1 MVIYIRLESVEL
13 KGFKSFANRTKIKF
27 DNQITAVVGPNGSGK
42 SNIADAI
49 KWVLGEQSVKSL
61 RGKKMDDVIF
71 QGADDKKPMNMAEV
85 NLSFNNKDRA
95 LSSDYDLVKIS
106 RRIFRNGDNE
116 YRLNGKRVRLK
127 DIKELFLDTGIGKE
141 GYSVIGQGR
150 IDEILNSSNQE
161 RRNIFEEASGIATH
175 KYRREESLKKLSKV
189 DEDLEIIQREWDY
202 KNKDKNKLEIE
213 AKNFEKYTEIESLLN
228 EKAYLFYANK
238 SKSLNEKNKD
248 LIEQIKILKNNQE
261 EKTRE
266 FDKINESLL
275 PIAENIRDLENKY
288 KNLNQNI
295 LDNEKNIDK
304 YTNKINLDRQK
315 LLYNKKDLERNNSDF
330 KSYDEKFKNYEISLK
345 NQKDK
350 LENTKNVI
358 RNLEEKNRK
367 LSEKKDESID
377 LLSSIQKEIERLK
390 KEGEDL
396 NKLIY
401 DYDIDQK
408 TRTILEKQRFENN
421 KIINEKIQ
429 ELNSDLSN
437 ISKDLNELENEKE
450 NLSKDIEEKNTNLEK
465 IKEKILNEINKKDD
479 LEKAINQNKLSCK
492 EEISN
497 YKIQKSLMERN
508 EGYFY
513 SVSDFLKKT
522 KNTEIEKLYINTL
535 ANLITVKSGYEEII
549 ENLIGQGLQNI
560 VTWSKKD
567 TREIIN
573 FVNKNKL
580 GRITFLPLDS
590 IKQNKKA
597 RVEEKEV
604 IAMAYDLVSFDSK
617 LENIINHFLSNTV
630 VVKNID
636 DAVSLSNKIKGYRI
650 ISLNL
655 DLINTWGSMVAGVNK
670 ARKSNINILNRNK
683 KINEIKSRINKLRN
697 ERNDLLENYN
707 SLNIKLEENQRLRQ
721 TKEDELVEANENLI
735 DIRSIFDKKNYQ
747 KQSLIQRIDEL
758 KESLNESKEEENF
771 KDIEKIKLKL
781 SNVKKE
787 DEILKEKSIENG
799 KLINDL
805 SNEIFKNKN
814 SIEINTRDLNILENR
829 ISEDENSLLN
839 LKQNIEFNQKMKKS
853 LEESLINLE
862 KEISA
867 CENKVFDTKE
877 KLKEDEKNK
886 IKISME
892 IDEKK
897 NSNHKLLSLSKN
909 IENELNEYSMK
920 IVKFNYKLEAISKDL
935 KNLEDEIRPFISKSL
950 EDLKE
955 NNYENSSKQIKKE
968 ELFNLQKELTQV
980 GFFDENSKED
990 FEKAYKEF
998 EFLDK
1003 QKIDLEKSKKDIEK
1017 MIKKLEED
1025 MKDEFIKNFN
1035 IIDEKFQRIF
1045 KELFMGGKAKLSL
1058 DSNDLLDAGIDI
1070 SACPP
1075 GKSTKNISLL
1085 SGGEKSLTAVA
1096 LLFAIFETNP
1106 APFSLLD
1113 EIDAAMDESNI
1124 KRYIDYLKSLS
1135 DKTQF
1140 IMITHRQTTMQL
1152 AEKIHGVTIGD
1163 GGISK
1168 IYSIDFDDEK

>member
-1 MVIYIRLESVEL
+1 MIYIRLESVEL

-288 KNLNQNI
+288 KNLNQSI

-315 LLYNKKDLERNNSDF
+315 LSYNKKDLERNNSDF
-330 KSYDEKFKNYEISLK
+330 KSYDEKFKNYELSLK

-350 LENTKNVI
+350 LENTKNI
-358 RNLEEKNRK
+358 IKNLEEKNRN
-367 LSEKKDESID
+367 LSEKKDESIA

-429 ELNSDLSN
+429 ELNSDLSKL
-437 ISKDLNELENEKE
+437 SKDLNELENEKE

-604 IAMAYDLVSFDSK
+604 IAMAYDLVSYDSK
-617 LENIINHFLSNTV
+617 LENIINHFLSNTI

-636 DAVSLSNKIKGYRI
+636 DAVSLSNKINGYRI

-697 ERNDLLENYN
+697 ERNDLFENYN

-721 TKEDELVEANENLI
+721 KKEDELVKANENLI

-747 KQSLIQRIDEL
+747 KQSLIQRINEL

-787 DEILKEKSIENG
+787 DEILKEKSIENS

-862 KEISA
+862 KEINA

-877 KLKEDEKNK
+877 KVKEDEKNK

-968 ELFNLQKELTQV
+968 ELFNLQKKLTQV

>member
-1 MVIYIRLESVEL
+1 MIYIRLESVEL
-13 KGFKSFANRTKIKF
+13 KGFKSFANKTKIKF

-288 KNLNQNI
+288 KNLNQSI

-330 KSYDEKFKNYEISLK
+330 KSYDEKFKNYELSLK

-367 LSEKKDESID
+367 LSEKKDESIA

-390 KEGEDL
+390 KEGDDL

-437 ISKDLNELENEKE
+437 LSKDLNELEKEKE
-450 NLSKDIEEKNTNLEK
+450 NLSKDIVEKNTNLEK

-513 SVSDFLKKT
+513 SVSDFLRKT

-787 DEILKEKSIENG
+787 DEILKEKSIENS

-814 SIEINTRDLNILENR
+814 TIEINTRDLNILENR

-867 CENKVFDTKE
+867 CENKVVDTKE
-877 KLKEDEKNK
+877 KVKEDEKNK

>member
-1 MVIYIRLESVEL
+1 MIYIRLESVEL

-288 KNLNQNI
+288 KNLNQSI

-315 LLYNKKDLERNNSDF
+315 LLYNKKDLERNNNDF
-330 KSYDEKFKNYEISLK
+330 KSYDEKFKNYELSLK

-390 KEGEDL
+390 KEGEGL

-465 IKEKILNEINKKDD
+465 IKEKIINEINKKDD

-522 KNTEIEKLYINTL
+522 KKTEIEKLYINTL

-604 IAMAYDLVSFDSK
+604 IAMAYDLVSYDSK

-721 TKEDELVEANENLI
+721 KKEDELVKVNENLI

-867 CENKVFDTKE
+867 CENKVVDTKE
-877 KLKEDEKNK
+877 RVKEDEKNK

-920 IVKFNYKLEAISKDL
+920 IVKFNYKLESISKDL

-968 ELFNLQKELTQV
+968 ELFNLQKKLTQV

-990 FEKAYKEF
+990 FEKSYKEF

>member
-1 MVIYIRLESVEL
+1 MIYIRLESVEL

-288 KNLNQNI
+288 KNLNQSI

-315 LLYNKKDLERNNSDF
+315 LSYNKKDLERNNNDF
-330 KSYDEKFKNYEISLK
+330 KSYDEKSKNYELSLK

-350 LENTKNVI
+350 LENTKNI
-358 RNLEEKNRK
+358 IKNLEEKNRK
-367 LSEKKDESID
+367 LSEKKDESIA

-429 ELNSDLSN
+429 ELNSDLLN
-437 ISKDLNELENEKE
+437 ISKDLNELENKKE

-465 IKEKILNEINKKDD
+465 IKEKIINEINKKDD

-604 IAMAYDLVSFDSK
+604 IAMAYDLVSYDSK

-697 ERNDLLENYN
+697 ERNELLENYN
-707 SLNIKLEENQRLRQ
+707 SLNIELEENQRLRQ
-721 TKEDELVEANENLI
+721 KKEDELVEANENLI

-787 DEILKEKSIENG
+787 DEILKEKSIENS

-867 CENKVFDTKE
+867 CENKVVDTKE
-877 KLKEDEKNK
+877 RVKEDEKNK

-955 NNYENSSKQIKKE
+955 KIYENSSKQIKKE
-968 ELFNLQKELTQV
+968 ELFNLQKKLTQI

>member
-1 MVIYIRLESVEL
+1 MIYIRLESVEL

-213 AKNFEKYTEIESLLN
+213 AKNFDKYIEIESLLN

-288 KNLNQNI
+288 KNLNQSI

-315 LLYNKKDLERNNSDF
+315 LSYNKKDLERNNSDF
-330 KSYDEKFKNYEISLK
+330 KSYDEKFKNYELSLK

-367 LSEKKDESID
+367 LSEKKDESIA

-437 ISKDLNELENEKE
+437 ISKDLNELEKEKE
-450 NLSKDIEEKNTNLEK
+450 NLSKYIEEKNTNLEK

-604 IAMAYDLVSFDSK
+604 IAMAYDLVSYDSK

-697 ERNDLLENYN
+697 ERNELLENYN
-707 SLNIKLEENQRLRQ
+707 SLNIELEENQRVRQ
-721 TKEDELVEANENLI
+721 IKEDELVKANENLI

-787 DEILKEKSIENG
+787 DEILKEKSIENS

-814 SIEINTRDLNILENR
+814 TIEINTRDLNILENR

-867 CENKVFDTKE
+867 CENKVFDTK
-877 KLKEDEKNK
+877 KRVKEDEKNK

-955 NNYENSSKQIKKE
+955 NNYANPSKQIKKE
-968 ELFNLQKELTQV
+968 ELFNLQKKLTQV

>member
-1 MVIYIRLESVEL
+1 MIYIRLESVEL

-213 AKNFEKYTEIESLLN
+213 AKNFEKYIEIESLLN

-288 KNLNQNI
+288 KNLNQSI

-315 LLYNKKDLERNNSDF
+315 LSYNKKDLERNNNDF
-330 KSYDEKFKNYEISLK
+330 KSYDEKFKNYELSLK

-367 LSEKKDESID
+367 LSEKKDESIA

-429 ELNSDLSN
+429 ELNSDLSKL
-437 ISKDLNELENEKE
+437 SKDLNELEKEKE

-465 IKEKILNEINKKDD
+465 IKEKIINEINKKDD

-617 LENIINHFLSNTV
+617 LENIINHFLSNTI

-670 ARKSNINILNRNK
+670 ARKLNINILNRNK

-787 DEILKEKSIENG
+787 DEILKEKSIENC

-814 SIEINTRDLNILENR
+814 TIEINTRDLNILENR

>member
-1 MVIYIRLESVEL
+1 MIYIRLESVEL

-95 LSSDYDLVKIS
+95 LSSEYDLVKIS

-288 KNLNQNI
+288 KNLNQSI

-315 LLYNKKDLERNNSDF
+315 LLYNKKDLERNNNDF
-330 KSYDEKFKNYEISLK
+330 KSYDEKFKNYENSLK

-350 LENTKNVI
+350 LENTKNI
-358 RNLEEKNRK
+358 IKNLEEKNRK
-367 LSEKKDESID
+367 LSEKKDESIA

-450 NLSKDIEEKNTNLEK
+450 NLSKDIVEKNTNLEK

-573 FVNKNKL
+573 FVNENKL

-604 IAMAYDLVSFDSK
+604 IAMAYDLVSYDSK

-721 TKEDELVEANENLI
+721 KKEDELVEVNENLI

-787 DEILKEKSIENG
+787 DEILKEKSIENS

-829 ISEDENSLLN
+829 ISEDENSLFN

-867 CENKVFDTKE
+867 CENKVVGTKE
-877 KLKEDEKNK
+877 KVKEDEENK

-955 NNYENSSKQIKKE
+955 NNYENSSMQIKKE
-968 ELFNLQKELTQV
+968 ELFNLQKKLTQI
-980 GFFDENSKED
+980 GFFDENSKEN

>member
-1 MVIYIRLESVEL
+1 MIYIRLESVEL

-288 KNLNQNI
+288 KNLNQSI

-330 KSYDEKFKNYEISLK
+330 KSYDEKFKNYELSLK

-350 LENTKNVI
+350 LENTKNI
-358 RNLEEKNRK
+358 IKNLEEKNRR
-367 LSEKKDESID
+367 LSEKKDKSID

-429 ELNSDLSN
+429 ELNSDLSKL
-437 ISKDLNELENEKE
+437 SKDLNELEKEKE
-450 NLSKDIEEKNTNLEK
+450 NLSKDIVEKNTNLEK
-465 IKEKILNEINKKDD
+465 IKEKIINEINKKDD

-522 KNTEIEKLYINTL
+522 KNTESEKLYINTL

-617 LENIINHFLSNTV
+617 LENIINHFLSNTI

-721 TKEDELVEANENLI
+721 TKEDELVEVNEKLI

-787 DEILKEKSIENG
+787 DEILKGKSIENG

-805 SNEIFKNKN
+805 SNEMFKNKN
-814 SIEINTRDLNILENR
+814 TIEINTRDLNILENR
-829 ISEDENSLLN
+829 INEDENSLLN

-877 KLKEDEKNK
+877 KVKEDEKNK

-968 ELFNLQKELTQV
+968 ELYNLQKKLTQV

>member
-1 MVIYIRLESVEL
+1 MIYIRLESVEL

-228 EKAYLFYANK
+228 EKAYLFYVNK

-288 KNLNQNI
+288 KNLNQSI

-315 LLYNKKDLERNNSDF
+315 LLYNKKDLERNNNDF
-330 KSYDEKFKNYEISLK
+330 KSYDEKFKNYELSLK

-358 RNLEEKNRK
+358 RNLEEKNRN
-367 LSEKKDESID
+367 LSEKKDKSIA

-429 ELNSDLSN
+429 ELNTDLSN
-437 ISKDLNELENEKE
+437 LSKDLNELEKEKE

-522 KNTEIEKLYINTL
+522 KNTESEKLYINTL

-604 IAMAYDLVSFDSK
+604 IAMAYDLVSYDSK
-617 LENIINHFLSNTV
+617 LENIINHFLSNTI

-697 ERNDLLENYN
+697 ERNELLENYN

-721 TKEDELVEANENLI
+721 KKEDELEKANENLI

-787 DEILKEKSIENG
+787 DEILKEKSIENS

-877 KLKEDEKNK
+877 RVKEDEKNK

-968 ELFNLQKELTQV
+968 ELYNLQKKLTQV

>member
-1 MVIYIRLESVEL
+1 MIYIRLESVEL

-71 QGADDKKPMNMAEV
+71 QGADDKKSMNMAEV

-315 LLYNKKDLERNNSDF
+315 LSYNKKDLERNNSDF

-707 SLNIKLEENQRLRQ
+707 SLNIELEENQRLRQ
-721 TKEDELVEANENLI
+721 KKEDELVKANENLI

-787 DEILKEKSIENG
+787 DEILKEKSIENS

-814 SIEINTRDLNILENR
+814 TIEINTRDLNILENR

-867 CENKVFDTKE
+867 CENKVVDTKE
-877 KLKEDEKNK
+877 KVKEDEKNK

>member
-1 MVIYIRLESVEL
+1 MIYIRLESVEL

-288 KNLNQNI
+288 KNLNQSI

-315 LLYNKKDLERNNSDF
+315 LSYNKKDLERNNSDF
-330 KSYDEKFKNYEISLK
+330 KSYDEKFKNYELSLK

-367 LSEKKDESID
+367 LSEKKDESIA

-437 ISKDLNELENEKE
+437 ISKDLNELEKEKE

-683 KINEIKSRINKLRN
+683 KINEIKYRINKLRN

-707 SLNIKLEENQRLRQ
+707 SLNIELEENQRLRQ
-721 TKEDELVEANENLI
+721 KKEDELVKANENLI

-758 KESLNESKEEENF
+758 KESLKESKEEENF

-787 DEILKEKSIENG
+787 DEILKEKSIENS

-829 ISEDENSLLN
+829 ISEDENSLLD

-867 CENKVFDTKE
+867 CENKVVDTKE
-877 KLKEDEKNK
+877 KVREDEKNK

-935 KNLEDEIRPFISKSL
+935 KNLEDEIRPFISKSI
-950 EDLKE
+950 EELKE
-955 NNYENSSKQIKKE
+955 NNYENSLKQIKKE
-968 ELFNLQKELTQV
+968 ELFNLQKKLTQV

>member
-1 MVIYIRLESVEL
+1 MIYIRLESVEL

-248 LIEQIKILKNNQE
+248 LIEQIEILKNNQE

-266 FDKINESLL
+266 FDKVNESLL

-288 KNLNQNI
+288 KNLNQSI

-315 LLYNKKDLERNNSDF
+315 LAYNKKDLERNNNDF

-350 LENTKNVI
+350 LENTKNI
-358 RNLEEKNRK
+358 IKNLEEKNKK
-367 LSEKKDESID
+367 LSEKKDESIA

-429 ELNSDLSN
+429 ELNTDLSN
-437 ISKDLNELENEKE
+437 LSKDLNELEKEKE

-465 IKEKILNEINKKDD
+465 IKEKIINEINKKDD

-683 KINEIKSRINKLRN
+683 KINEIKYRINKLRN
-697 ERNDLLENYN
+697 ERNELLENYN
-707 SLNIKLEENQRLRQ
+707 SLNIKIEENQRLRQ
-721 TKEDELVEANENLI
+721 KKEDELVKANENLI
-735 DIRSIFDKKNYQ
+735 DIRSILDKKNYQ

-787 DEILKEKSIENG
+787 DEILKEKSVENS

-877 KLKEDEKNK
+877 RVKEDEKNK

-950 EDLKE
+950 EDLEE

-968 ELFNLQKELTQV
+968 ELFNLQKKLTQV

>member
-1 MVIYIRLESVEL
+1 MIYIRLESVEL

-330 KSYDEKFKNYEISLK
+330 KSYDEKFKNYELSLK

-350 LENTKNVI
+350 LENAKNII
-358 RNLEEKNRK
+358 RNLEEKNRN
-367 LSEKKDESID
+367 LSEKKDKSIA

-437 ISKDLNELENEKE
+437 ISKDLNELEKEKE

-465 IKEKILNEINKKDD
+465 IKEKIKNEINKKDD

-573 FVNKNKL
+573 FVNENKL

-604 IAMAYDLVSFDSK
+604 IAMAYDLVSYDSK

-787 DEILKEKSIENG
+787 DEILKEKSIENS

-867 CENKVFDTKE
+867 CENKVVDTKE
-877 KLKEDEKNK
+877 RVKEDEKNK

-955 NNYENSSKQIKKE
+955 NNYENSSMQIKKE
-968 ELFNLQKELTQV
+968 ELFNLQKKLTQI
-980 GFFDENSKED
+980 GFFDENSKEN

>member
-1 MVIYIRLESVEL
+1 MIYIRLESVEL

-213 AKNFEKYTEIESLLN
+213 AKNFDKYIEIESLLN

-288 KNLNQNI
+288 KNLNQSI

-315 LLYNKKDLERNNSDF
+315 LSYNKKDLERNNSDF
-330 KSYDEKFKNYEISLK
+330 KSYDEKFKNYELSLK

-350 LENTKNVI
+350 LENAKNII
-358 RNLEEKNRK
+358 RNLEEKNRN
-367 LSEKKDESID
+367 LSEKKDKSIA

-429 ELNSDLSN
+429 ELNSNLSN
-437 ISKDLNELENEKE
+437 ISKDLNELEKEKE

-604 IAMAYDLVSFDSK
+604 IAMAYDLVSYDSK

-721 TKEDELVEANENLI
+721 TKEDELVKANENLI

-787 DEILKEKSIENG
+787 DEILKEKSIENS

-867 CENKVFDTKE
+867 CENKVLDTKE
-877 KLKEDEKNK
+877 KVKEDEENK

-968 ELFNLQKELTQV
+968 ELFNLQKKLTQV

>member
-1 MVIYIRLESVEL
+1 MIYIRLESVEL

-42 SNIADAI
+42 SNIADSI

-213 AKNFEKYTEIESLLN
+213 AKNFEKYIEIESLLN

-288 KNLNQNI
+288 KNLNQSI

-315 LLYNKKDLERNNSDF
+315 LSYNKKDLERNNSDF
-330 KSYDEKFKNYEISLK
+330 KSYDEKFKNYELSLK

-367 LSEKKDESID
+367 LSEKKDESIA

-429 ELNSDLSN
+429 ELNSDLLN
-437 ISKDLNELENEKE
+437 ISKDLNELEKEKE
-450 NLSKDIEEKNTNLEK
+450 NLLKDIEEKNTNLEK

-604 IAMAYDLVSFDSK
+604 IAMAYDLVSYDSK

-787 DEILKEKSIENG
+787 DEILKEKSIENS

-814 SIEINTRDLNILENR
+814 TIEINTRDLNILENR

-867 CENKVFDTKE
+867 CENKVVDTKE
-877 KLKEDEKNK
+877 RVKEDEKNK

-897 NSNHKLLSLSKN
+897 NSNHKLLSISKN

-955 NNYENSSKQIKKE
+955 NNYANSSKQIKKE
-968 ELFNLQKELTQV
+968 ELFNLQKKLTQV

>member
-1 MVIYIRLESVEL
+1 MESVEL

-248 LIEQIKILKNNQE
+248 LIEQIEILKNNQE

-266 FDKINESLL
+266 FDKVNESLL

-288 KNLNQNI
+288 KNLDQRI

-304 YTNKINLDRQK
+304 YTNKINLDRQR
-315 LLYNKKDLERNNSDF
+315 LAYNKKDLERNNNDF
-330 KSYDEKFKNYEISLK
+330 KSYDEKFKNYELSLK
-345 NQKDK
+345 NQKEK

-358 RNLEEKNRK
+358 KNLEEKNRN

-437 ISKDLNELENEKE
+437 ISKDLNELGKEKE

-604 IAMAYDLVSFDSK
+604 IAMAYDLVSYDSK
-617 LENIINHFLSNTV
+617 LESIINHFLSNTV

-787 DEILKEKSIENG
+787 DEILKKKSIENS

-867 CENKVFDTKE
+867 CENKVVDTKE
-877 KLKEDEKNK
+877 KVKEDEKNK

-955 NNYENSSKQIKKE
+955 KIYENSSKQIKKE
-968 ELFNLQKELTQV
+968 ELFNLQKKLTQI

-1058 DSNDLLDAGIDI
+1058 DSNELLDAGIDI

>member
-1 MVIYIRLESVEL
+1 MIYIRLESVEL

-61 RGKKMDDVIF
+61 RGKKMDDLIF

-175 KYRREESLKKLSKV
+175 KYRREESLKKVSKV

-213 AKNFEKYTEIESLLN
+213 AKNFEKYIEIESLLN

-288 KNLNQNI
+288 KNLNQSI

-330 KSYDEKFKNYEISLK
+330 KSYDEKFKNYELSLK
-345 NQKDK
+345 NQKAK
-350 LENTKNVI
+350 LKNTKNII
-358 RNLEEKNRK
+358 RNLEEKNRS
-367 LSEKKDESID
+367 LSEKKDESIA

-429 ELNSDLSN
+429 ELNTDLSN
-437 ISKDLNELENEKE
+437 LSKDLNELEKEKE

-479 LEKAINQNKLSCK
+479 LEKSINQNKLSCK

-721 TKEDELVEANENLI
+721 TKEDELVKANENLI

-787 DEILKEKSIENG
+787 DEILKEKSIENS

-867 CENKVFDTKE
+867 CENKVVDTKE
-877 KLKEDEKNK
+877 RVKEDEKNK

-955 NNYENSSKQIKKE
+955 NNYANSSKQIKKE
-968 ELFNLQKELTQV
+968 ELFNLQKKLTQV

>member
-1 MVIYIRLESVEL
+1 MIYIRLESVEL

-315 LLYNKKDLERNNSDF
+315 LSYNKKDLERNNSDF

-390 KEGEDL
+390 KEGENL

-429 ELNSDLSN
+429 ELNTDLLN
-437 ISKDLNELENEKE
+437 LSKDLNKLEKEKE

-479 LEKAINQNKLSCK
+479 LEKEINQNKLSCK

-721 TKEDELVEANENLI
+721 IKEDELVKANENLI

-787 DEILKEKSIENG
+787 DEILKEKSIENS

-814 SIEINTRDLNILENR
+814 TIEINTRDLNILENR

-867 CENKVFDTKE
+867 CENKVVDTKE
-877 KLKEDEKNK
+877 KVKEDEKNK

-955 NNYENSSKQIKKE
+955 NNYANSSKQIKKE
-968 ELFNLQKELTQV
+968 ELFNLQKKLTQV

>member
-1 MVIYIRLESVEL
+1 MIYIRLESVEL

-213 AKNFEKYTEIESLLN
+213 AKNFEKYIEIESLLN

-275 PIAENIRDLENKY
+275 PIAENIRNLENKY
-288 KNLNQNI
+288 KDLNQRI
-295 LDNEKNIDK
+295 LDNGKNIDK

-315 LLYNKKDLERNNSDF
+315 LLYNKKDLERNNNDF
-330 KSYDEKFKNYEISLK
+330 KSYDEKFKNYELSLK

-358 RNLEEKNRK
+358 RNLEEKNRN
-367 LSEKKDESID
+367 LSEKKDESIA

-390 KEGEDL
+390 KEGENL

-437 ISKDLNELENEKE
+437 ISKDLNELEKEKE

-465 IKEKILNEINKKDD
+465 IKEKIINEINKKDD
-479 LEKAINQNKLSCK
+479 LEKTINQNKLSCK

-721 TKEDELVEANENLI
+721 KKEDELVEANENLI

-787 DEILKEKSIENG
+787 DEILKEKSIENS

-814 SIEINTRDLNILENR
+814 TIEINTRDLNILENR

-862 KEISA
+862 KEIGA

-877 KLKEDEKNK
+877 KVKEDEKNK

-955 NNYENSSKQIKKE
+955 NNYANSSKQIKKE
-968 ELFNLQKELTQV
+968 ELFNLQKKLTQV

>member
-1 MVIYIRLESVEL
+1 MIYIRLESVEL

-288 KNLNQNI
+288 KNLNQSI

-315 LLYNKKDLERNNSDF
+315 LSYNKKDLERNNSDF
-330 KSYDEKFKNYEISLK
+330 KSYDEKFKNYELSLK

-358 RNLEEKNRK
+358 RNLEEKNKK
-367 LSEKKDESID
+367 LSEKKDESIA

-408 TRTILEKQRFENN
+408 TRIILEKQRFENN

-429 ELNSDLSN
+429 ELNTDLLKL
-437 ISKDLNELENEKE
+437 SKDLNELEKEKE

-465 IKEKILNEINKKDD
+465 IKEKIINEINKKDD

-604 IAMAYDLVSFDSK
+604 IAMAYDLVSYDSK

-707 SLNIKLEENQRLRQ
+707 SLNIELEENQRLRQ
-721 TKEDELVEANENLI
+721 KKEDELVKANENLI

-787 DEILKEKSIENG
+787 DGILKEKSIENG

-877 KLKEDEKNK
+877 RVKEDEKNK

-968 ELFNLQKELTQV
+968 ELFNLQKKLTQV

>member
-1 MVIYIRLESVEL
+1 MIYIRLESVEL

-248 LIEQIKILKNNQE
+248 LIEQIEILKNNQE

-266 FDKINESLL
+266 FYKVNESLL

-288 KNLNQNI
+288 KNLNQSI

-315 LLYNKKDLERNNSDF
+315 LSYNKKDLERNNNDF
-330 KSYDEKFKNYEISLK
+330 KSYDEKFKNYELSLK

-358 RNLEEKNRK
+358 RNLEEKNRS
-367 LSEKKDESID
+367 LSEKKDESIA

-429 ELNSDLSN
+429 ELNSDLLN
-437 ISKDLNELENEKE
+437 ISKDLNELEKEKE
-450 NLSKDIEEKNTNLEK
+450 NLLKDIEEKNTNLEK

-604 IAMAYDLVSFDSK
+604 IAMAYDLVSYDSK

-787 DEILKEKSIENG
+787 DEILKEKSIENS

-814 SIEINTRDLNILENR
+814 TIEINTRDLNILENR

-877 KLKEDEKNK
+877 RVKEDEKNK

-955 NNYENSSKQIKKE
+955 NNYANSSKQIKKE
-968 ELFNLQKELTQV
+968 ELFNLQKKLTQV

-990 FEKAYKEF
+990 FEKAHKEF

>member
-1 MVIYIRLESVEL
+1 MIYIRLESVEL

-189 DEDLEIIQREWDY
+189 DQDLEIIQREWDY

-213 AKNFEKYTEIESLLN
+213 AKNFEKYIEIESLLN

-248 LIEQIKILKNNQE
+248 LIEQIEILKNNQE

-266 FDKINESLL
+266 FDKVNESLL

-288 KNLNQNI
+288 KNLNQSI

-315 LLYNKKDLERNNSDF
+315 LLYNKKDLERNNNDF

-350 LENTKNVI
+350 LENTKNI
-358 RNLEEKNRK
+358 IKNLEEKNRK
-367 LSEKKDESID
+367 LSEKKDESIA

-437 ISKDLNELENEKE
+437 ISKDLNELEKEKE

-707 SLNIKLEENQRLRQ
+707 SLNIELEENQRLRQ
-721 TKEDELVEANENLI
+721 KKEDELVKANENLI

-787 DEILKEKSIENG
+787 DEILKEKSIENS

-968 ELFNLQKELTQV
+968 ELFNLQKKLTQV
-980 GFFDENSKED
+980 GFFDENSKEN

-1070 SACPP
+1070 SACPL

>member
-1 MVIYIRLESVEL
+1 MIYIRLESVEL

-288 KNLNQNI
+288 KNLNQSI

-315 LLYNKKDLERNNSDF
+315 LLYNKKDLERNNNDF

-350 LENTKNVI
+350 LENAKNI
-358 RNLEEKNRK
+358 IKNLEEKNRK
-367 LSEKKDESID
+367 LSEKKDESIA

-429 ELNSDLSN
+429 ELNSDLLN
-437 ISKDLNELENEKE
+437 ISKDLNELENKKE

-465 IKEKILNEINKKDD
+465 IKEKIINEINKKDD

-573 FVNKNKL
+573 FVNENKL

-604 IAMAYDLVSFDSK
+604 IAMAYDLVSYDSK

-721 TKEDELVEANENLI
+721 KKEDELVKANENLI

-829 ISEDENSLLN
+829 INEDENSLLN

-867 CENKVFDTKE
+867 CENKVVDTKE
-877 KLKEDEKNK
+877 KVKEDEKNK
-886 IKISME
+886 IKISMK

-955 NNYENSSKQIKKE
+955 KIYENSSKQIKKE
-968 ELFNLQKELTQV
+968 ELFNLQKKLTQI

>member
-1 MVIYIRLESVEL
+1 MIYIRLESVEL

-261 EKTRE
+261 EKNRE
-266 FDKINESLL
+266 FDRINKSLL

-288 KNLNQNI
+288 KNLNQRI

-315 LLYNKKDLERNNSDF
+315 LLYNKKDLERNNNDF
-330 KSYDEKFKNYEISLK
+330 KSYDEKFKNYELSLK
-345 NQKDK
+345 KQKDK

-367 LSEKKDESID
+367 LSEKKDESIA
-377 LLSSIQKEIERLK
+377 LLPSIQKEIERLK

-560 VTWSKKD
+560 ITWSKKD

-707 SLNIKLEENQRLRQ
+707 SLNIELEENQRLRQ
-721 TKEDELVEANENLI
+721 KKEDELVKANENLI

-968 ELFNLQKELTQV
+968 ELFNLQKKLTQV

>member
-1 MVIYIRLESVEL
+1 MIYIRLESVEL

-248 LIEQIKILKNNQE
+248 LIEQIEILKNNQE

-266 FDKINESLL
+266 FDKVNESLL

-288 KNLNQNI
+288 KNLDQRI

-315 LLYNKKDLERNNSDF
+315 LLYNKKDLERNNNDF

-350 LENTKNVI
+350 LENTKNI
-358 RNLEEKNRK
+358 IKNLEEKNRK
-367 LSEKKDESID
+367 LSEKKDESIA

-429 ELNSDLSN
+429 ELNTDLSN
-437 ISKDLNELENEKE
+437 LSKDLNKLENEKE

-465 IKEKILNEINKKDD
+465 IKEKIINEINKKDD
-479 LEKAINQNKLSCK
+479 LEKAINQNNLSCK

-604 IAMAYDLVSFDSK
+604 IAMAYDLVSYDSK

-636 DAVSLSNKIKGYRI
+636 DAVSLSNKIRGYRI

-707 SLNIKLEENQRLRQ
+707 SLNIKLEENQKLRQ
-721 TKEDELVEANENLI
+721 KKENELVEANENLI

-787 DEILKEKSIENG
+787 DEILKEKSIENS

-814 SIEINTRDLNILENR
+814 TIEINTRDLNILENR

-877 KLKEDEKNK
+877 KVKEDEKNK

-968 ELFNLQKELTQV
+968 ELFNLQKKLTQV

>member
-1 MVIYIRLESVEL
+1 MIYIRLESVEL
-13 KGFKSFANRTKIKF
+13 KGFKSFANKTKIKF

-71 QGADDKKPMNMAEV
+71 QGADEKKPMNMAEV
-85 NLSFNNKDRA
+85 NLSFDNKDRS

-213 AKNFEKYTEIESLLN
+213 TKNFEKYIEIESLLN

-288 KNLNQNI
+288 KNLNQSI

-330 KSYDEKFKNYEISLK
+330 KSYDEKFKNYELSLK

-367 LSEKKDESID
+367 LSEKKDESIA

-390 KEGEDL
+390 KEGDDL

-437 ISKDLNELENEKE
+437 LSKDLNELEKEKE
-450 NLSKDIEEKNTNLEK
+450 NLSKDIVEKNTNLEK

-513 SVSDFLKKT
+513 SVSDFLRKT

>member
-1 MVIYIRLESVEL
+1 MIYIRLESVEL

-71 QGADDKKPMNMAEV
+71 QGADDKKSMNMAEV

-238 SKSLNEKNKD
+238 SKFLNEKNKD

-288 KNLNQNI
+288 KNLNQSI

-330 KSYDEKFKNYEISLK
+330 KSYDEKFKNYELSLK
-345 NQKDK
+345 KQKDK

-367 LSEKKDESID
+367 LSEKKDESIA

-597 RVEEKEV
+597 RVEEKEA
-604 IAMAYDLVSFDSK
+604 IAMAYDLVSYDSK

-721 TKEDELVEANENLI
+721 TKEDELVEVNEKLI

-787 DEILKEKSIENG
+787 DEILKEKSIENS

-867 CENKVFDTKE
+867 CENKVVDTKE
-877 KLKEDEKNK
+877 RVKEDEKNK

-950 EDLKE
+950 EELKE

-968 ELFNLQKELTQV
+968 ELFNLQKKLTQV

>member
-1 MVIYIRLESVEL
+1 MIYIRLESVEL

-288 KNLNQNI
+288 KNLNQSI

-350 LENTKNVI
+350 LENAKNI
-358 RNLEEKNRK
+358 IKNLEEKNRK
-367 LSEKKDESID
+367 LSEKKDESIA

-429 ELNSDLSN
+429 ELNTDLSN
-437 ISKDLNELENEKE
+437 LSKDLKKLKNEKE

-479 LEKAINQNKLSCK
+479 LEKSINQNKLSCK

-683 KINEIKSRINKLRN
+683 KINEIKYRINKLRN

-707 SLNIKLEENQRLRQ
+707 SLNIELEENQRLRQ
-721 TKEDELVEANENLI
+721 KKEDELVKANENLI

-758 KESLNESKEEENF
+758 KESLKESKEEENF

-787 DEILKEKSIENG
+787 DEILKEKSIENS

-867 CENKVFDTKE
+867 CENKVADTKE
-877 KLKEDEKNK
+877 KVKEDEKNK

-955 NNYENSSKQIKKE
+955 NNYANSSKQIKKE
-968 ELFNLQKELTQV
+968 ELFNLQKKLTQV

>member
-1 MVIYIRLESVEL
+1 MIYIRLESVEL

-288 KNLNQNI
+288 KNLNQSI

-315 LLYNKKDLERNNSDF
+315 LLYNKKDLERNNNDF
-330 KSYDEKFKNYEISLK
+330 KSYDEKFKNYELSLK

-358 RNLEEKNRK
+358 RNLEEKNRR
-367 LSEKKDESID
+367 LSEKKDKSID

-429 ELNSDLSN
+429 ELNTDLSN
-437 ISKDLNELENEKE
+437 ISKDLNELEKEKE

-465 IKEKILNEINKKDD
+465 IKEKIINEINKKDD

-697 ERNDLLENYN
+697 ERNELLENYN
-707 SLNIKLEENQRLRQ
+707 FLNIELEENQKLRQ
-721 TKEDELVEANENLI
+721 TKEAELVKANENLI

-787 DEILKEKSIENG
+787 DEILKEKSIENS

-867 CENKVFDTKE
+867 CENKVADTKE
-877 KLKEDEKNK
+877 KVKEDEKNK

-968 ELFNLQKELTQV
+968 ELFNLQKKLTQV

>member
-1 MVIYIRLESVEL
+1 MIYIRLESVEL

-315 LLYNKKDLERNNSDF
+315 LSYNKKDLERNNSDF

>member
-1 MVIYIRLESVEL
+1 MIYIRLESVEL

-71 QGADDKKPMNMAEV
+71 QGSDDKKPMNMAEV

-116 YRLNGKRVRLK
+116 YMLNGKRVRLK

-213 AKNFEKYTEIESLLN
+213 ANNFEKYIEIESLLN

-248 LIEQIKILKNNQE
+248 LIEQIEILKNNQE

-266 FDKINESLL
+266 FDKVNESLL

-288 KNLNQNI
+288 KNLNQSI

-315 LLYNKKDLERNNSDF
+315 LLYNKKDLERNNNDF

-350 LENTKNVI
+350 LENTKNI
-358 RNLEEKNRK
+358 IKNLEEKNRK
-367 LSEKKDESID
+367 LSEKKDESIA

-390 KEGEDL
+390 KEGNDL

-429 ELNSDLSN
+429 ELNSDLLKL
-437 ISKDLNELENEKE
+437 SKDLNKLEKEKE

-479 LEKAINQNKLSCK
+479 LEKEINQNKLSCK

-604 IAMAYDLVSFDSK
+604 IAMAYDLVSYDSK

-697 ERNDLLENYN
+697 ERNDLLENHN
-707 SLNIKLEENQRLRQ
+707 SLNIELEENQRLRQ
-721 TKEDELVEANENLI
+721 IKEDELVEANENLI

-787 DEILKEKSIENG
+787 DEILKEKSIENS

-968 ELFNLQKELTQV
+968 ELFNLQKKLTQV

>member
-1 MVIYIRLESVEL
+1 MIYIRLESVEL

-189 DEDLEIIQREWDY
+189 DQDLEIIQREWDY

-213 AKNFEKYTEIESLLN
+213 AKNFEKYIEIESLLN

-248 LIEQIKILKNNQE
+248 LIEQIEILKNNQE

-266 FDKINESLL
+266 FDKVNESLL

-288 KNLNQNI
+288 KNLNQSI

-315 LLYNKKDLERNNSDF
+315 LLYNKKDLERNNNDF

-350 LENTKNVI
+350 LENTKNI
-358 RNLEEKNRK
+358 IKNLEEKNRK
-367 LSEKKDESID
+367 LSEKKDESIA

-437 ISKDLNELENEKE
+437 ISKDLNELEKEKE

-590 IKQNKKA
+590 IKQNKKS

-707 SLNIKLEENQRLRQ
+707 SLNIELEENQRLRQ
-721 TKEDELVEANENLI
+721 KKEDELVKANENLI

-787 DEILKEKSIENG
+787 DEILKEKSIENS

-968 ELFNLQKELTQV
+968 ELFNLQKKLTQV
-980 GFFDENSKED
+980 GFFDENSKEN

-1070 SACPP
+1070 SACPL

>member
-1 MVIYIRLESVEL
+1 MIYIRLESVEL

-71 QGADDKKPMNMAEV
+71 QGADDKKSMNMAEV

-248 LIEQIKILKNNQE
+248 LIEQIEILKNNQE

-266 FDKINESLL
+266 FDKVNESLL

-288 KNLNQNI
+288 KNLDQRI

-304 YTNKINLDRQK
+304 YTNKINLDRQR
-315 LLYNKKDLERNNSDF
+315 LAYNKKDLERNNNDF
-330 KSYDEKFKNYEISLK
+330 KSYDEKFKNYELSLK
-345 NQKDK
+345 NQKEK

-358 RNLEEKNRK
+358 KNLEEKNRN

-437 ISKDLNELENEKE
+437 ISKDLNELGKEKE

-617 LENIINHFLSNTV
+617 LENIINHFLSNMV

-721 TKEDELVEANENLI
+721 IKEDELVEANENLI

-758 KESLNESKEEENF
+758 KESLKESKEEENF

-787 DEILKEKSIENG
+787 DEILKEKSIENS

-867 CENKVFDTKE
+867 CENKVVDTKE
-877 KLKEDEKNK
+877 KVKEDEKNK

-955 NNYENSSKQIKKE
+955 NNYANSSKQIKKE
-968 ELFNLQKELTQV
+968 ELFNLQKELTQI
-980 GFFDENSKED
+980 GFFDENSKEN

>member
-1 MVIYIRLESVEL
+1 MIYIRLESVEL

-71 QGADDKKPMNMAEV
+71 QGSDDKKPMNMAEV

-288 KNLNQNI
+288 KNLNQSI

-315 LLYNKKDLERNNSDF
+315 LLYNKKDLERNNNDF

-350 LENTKNVI
+350 LENAKNI
-358 RNLEEKNRK
+358 IKNLEEKNRK
-367 LSEKKDESID
+367 LSEKKDESIA

-429 ELNSDLSN
+429 ELNSDLSKL
-437 ISKDLNELENEKE
+437 SKDLNKLEKEKE

-465 IKEKILNEINKKDD
+465 IKEKIINEINKKDD

-604 IAMAYDLVSFDSK
+604 IAMAYDLVSYDSK

-683 KINEIKSRINKLRN
+683 KINEIKYRINKLRN
-697 ERNDLLENYN
+697 DRNELLENYN
-707 SLNIKLEENQRLRQ
+707 SLNIELEENQRLRQ
-721 TKEDELVEANENLI
+721 KKEDELVKANENLI

-758 KESLNESKEEENF
+758 KESLKESKEEENF

-787 DEILKEKSIENG
+787 DEILKEKSIENS

-867 CENKVFDTKE
+867 CENKVVDTKE
-877 KLKEDEKNK
+877 KVREDEKNK

-968 ELFNLQKELTQV
+968 ELFNLQKKLTQV

>member
-1 MVIYIRLESVEL
+1 MIYIRLESVEL

-71 QGADDKKPMNMAEV
+71 QGADDKKSMNMAEV

-288 KNLNQNI
+288 KNLNQSI

-315 LLYNKKDLERNNSDF
+315 LSYNKKDLERNNSDF
-330 KSYDEKFKNYEISLK
+330 KSYDEKFKNYELSLK

-367 LSEKKDESID
+367 LSEKKDESIA

-437 ISKDLNELENEKE
+437 ISKDLNKLENEKE
-450 NLSKDIEEKNTNLEK
+450 NLSKDIVEKNTNLEK
-465 IKEKILNEINKKDD
+465 IKEKIINEINKKDD
-479 LEKAINQNKLSCK
+479 SEKAINQNKLSCK

-604 IAMAYDLVSFDSK
+604 IAMAYDLVSYDSK

-670 ARKSNINILNRNK
+670 SRKSNINILNRNK

-721 TKEDELVEANENLI
+721 IKEDELVEANENLI

-787 DEILKEKSIENG
+787 DEILKEKAIENS

-862 KEISA
+862 KEINA
-867 CENKVFDTKE
+867 CENKVVDTKE
-877 KLKEDEKNK
+877 KVKEDEKNK

-968 ELFNLQKELTQV
+968 ELFNLQKKLTQV

>member
-1 MVIYIRLESVEL
+1 MIYIRLESVEL

-288 KNLNQNI
+288 KNLNQSI

-315 LLYNKKDLERNNSDF
+315 LIYNKKDLERNNNDF
-330 KSYDEKFKNYEISLK
+330 KSYDEKFKNYELSLK

-358 RNLEEKNRK
+358 RNLEEKNRR
-367 LSEKKDESID
+367 LSEKKDKSID

-429 ELNSDLSN
+429 ELNTDLSN
-437 ISKDLNELENEKE
+437 ISKDLNELEKEKE

-465 IKEKILNEINKKDD
+465 IKEKIINEINKKDD

-697 ERNDLLENYN
+697 ERNELLENYN
-707 SLNIKLEENQRLRQ
+707 FLNIELEENQKLRQ
-721 TKEDELVEANENLI
+721 TKEDELVKANENLI

-787 DEILKEKSIENG
+787 DEILKEKSIENS

-867 CENKVFDTKE
+867 CENKVADTKE
-877 KLKEDEKNK
+877 KVKEDEKNK

-950 EDLKE
+950 EELKE

-968 ELFNLQKELTQV
+968 ELFNLQKQLTQV

>member
-1 MVIYIRLESVEL
+1 MIYIRLESVEL

-213 AKNFEKYTEIESLLN
+213 AKNFEKYIEIESLLN

-288 KNLNQNI
+288 KNLNQSI

-315 LLYNKKDLERNNSDF
+315 LLYNKKDLERNNNDF

-350 LENTKNVI
+350 LENAKNI
-358 RNLEEKNRK
+358 IKNLEEKNRK
-367 LSEKKDESID
+367 LSEKKDESIA

-429 ELNSDLSN
+429 ELNSDLLN
-437 ISKDLNELENEKE
+437 ISKDLNELENKKE

-465 IKEKILNEINKKDD
+465 IKEKIINEINKKDD

-787 DEILKEKSIENG
+787 DEILKEKSIENS

-877 KLKEDEKNK
+877 RVKEDEKNK

-968 ELFNLQKELTQV
+968 ELYNLQKKLTQV

>member
-1 MVIYIRLESVEL
+1 MIYIRLESVEL

-261 EKTRE
+261 EKTKE

-288 KNLNQNI
+288 KNLNQRI

-350 LENTKNVI
+350 LKNTKNVI
-358 RNLEEKNRK
+358 RNLEEKNRN
-367 LSEKKDESID
+367 LSEKKDESIA

-429 ELNSDLSN
+429 ELNSDLSKL
-437 ISKDLNELENEKE
+437 SKDLNELEKEKE

-465 IKEKILNEINKKDD
+465 IKEKIINEINKKDD

-604 IAMAYDLVSFDSK
+604 IAMAYDLVSYDSK

-707 SLNIKLEENQRLRQ
+707 SLNIKLEENQKLRQ
-721 TKEDELVEANENLI
+721 TKEDELVEVNENLI

-787 DEILKEKSIENG
+787 DEILKEKSIENS

-862 KEISA
+862 KEINA
-867 CENKVFDTKE
+867 CENKVVDTKE
-877 KLKEDEKNK
+877 RVKEDEKNK

-968 ELFNLQKELTQV
+968 ELFNLQKKLTQV

>member
-1 MVIYIRLESVEL
+1 MIYIRLESVEL

-266 FDKINESLL
+266 FDKVNESLL

-315 LLYNKKDLERNNSDF
+315 LAYNEKDLERNNNDF

-350 LENTKNVI
+350 LENTKNI
-358 RNLEEKNRK
+358 IKNLEEKNRK
-367 LSEKKDESID
+367 LSEKKDESIA

-437 ISKDLNELENEKE
+437 ISKDLNELEKEKE
-450 NLSKDIEEKNTNLEK
+450 NLSKYIEEKNTNLEK
-465 IKEKILNEINKKDD
+465 IKEKISNEINKKDD
-479 LEKAINQNKLSCK
+479 LEKSINQNKLSCK

-721 TKEDELVEANENLI
+721 TKEDELVKANENLI

-787 DEILKEKSIENG
+787 DEILKEKSIENS

-867 CENKVFDTKE
+867 CENKVVDTKE
-877 KLKEDEKNK
+877 KVKEDEKNK

-968 ELFNLQKELTQV
+968 ELFNLQKKLTQV